1 MQKIDKI
8 KFFEILYRIGKKR
21 STITIKATNKFEA
34 MKRFQNMELGVQVKI
49 NEINEPLKLKV
60 QDIIDNFKS
69 PIKNKSIDMV
79 SYVAAL
85 EQLSVMLNAGIPIN
99 ISLNETLKSS
109 SDPMLKAIFE
119 DITLNVESG
128 MSLTNAITP
137 YAKQLGN
144 LSISMFDLGEQSGT
158 LDSSINKLAD
168 ILQTVH
174 ENKMK
179 LQKALKYPK
188 FIMIAMAIAFSIII
202 TFVVPQFKELFD
214 GMGAE
219 LPLPTLILIWLE
231 YALTNYAL
239 YIIVAIILSVIVF
252 KKVYNSNESFALK
265 YDQLFLKTYLFG
277 TVTKLSMLGRFVYI
291 FDILVSAG
299 IPIVDALKAAV
310 GVVDNRYMKQKLNEI
325 IDAINDG
332 RSLYEGFETSTL
344 FESMILQML
353 KAGEESGALNTML
366 DKITI
371 YYTKKYNTMLEN
383 VTAMVEPILTAII
396 SIFVLLLALGIFLP
410 MWTMAEVMG

>member
-21 STITIKATNKFEA
+21 STIIIQATNKLEA
-34 MKRFQNMELGVQVKI
+34 MKRFQNMELGVQIKI
-49 NEINEPLKLKV
+49 NEISEPLKLKI
-60 QDIIDNFKS
+60 QNQIDKFNS
-69 PIKNKSIDMV
+69 PIKNKSIDIV

-85 EQLSVMLNAGIPIN
+85 EQLSVMLNAGMPIN
-99 ISLNETLKSS
+99 TCLNETLKSTTN
-109 SDPMLKAIFE
+109 PMLRAILE
-119 DITLNVESG
+119 DITNNVESG
-128 MSLTNAITP
+128 MSLTSAMTP
-137 YAKQLGN
+137 YTKQLGN

-174 ENKMK
+174 DNKMK
-179 LQKALKYPK
+179 LKKALKYPK
-188 FIMIAMAIAFSIII
+188 FIMIAMAIAFSIVI

-219 LPLPTLILIWLE
+219 LPLPTLILLWLE

-239 YIIVAIILSVIVF
+239 YIIIGIVLFIIIF
-252 KKVYNSNESFALK
+252 KKVYNSNEAFALK
-265 YDQLFLKTYLFG
+265 YDQLFLRTYLFG
-277 TVTKLSMLGRFVYI
+277 MVTRLSMLGRFVYI

-310 GVVDNRYMKQKLNEI
+310 GVVDNKYMKQQLSEI
-325 IDAINDG
+325 TDAINDG
-332 RSLYEGFETSTL
+332 RSLHEGFEISGL

-353 KAGEESGALNTML
+353 KAGEESGALNKML

-371 YYTKKYNTMLEN
+371 YYSTKYEDMLEN
-383 VTAMVEPILTAII
+383 ITAMIEPILTAII
-396 SIFVLLLALGIFLP
+396 SAFVLLLALGIFLP
-410 MWTMAEVMG
+410 MWTMAETMG